1 MKYTIKR
8 KDYHNFLN
16 ECIDKCYAGI
26 MSWKDYKTMEIEFEP
41 IDFTPYPAITKE
53 TRKWIE
59 KLFTDEDTDRNGNYM
74 LRGHTYHE
82 YQEKMA
88 LNMEM
93 GDGGNGYSWWAF
105 NDEEMLIYTYCEGDT
120 TLTLLKDREA
130 YESEKERARV
140 FYTEEL

>member
-1 MKYTIKR
+1 MKHVIKR
-8 KDYHNFLN
+8 KDYHKFLN
-16 ECIDKCYAGI
+16 ECIDKCYKGT

-41 IDFTPYPAITKE
+41 IDFTPYPAISSE
-53 TRKWIE
+53 TRSWIE
-59 KLFTDEDTDRNGNYM
+59 KLFYDEDTDRNGNYM

-88 LNMEM
+88 LNMEI

-105 NDEEMLIYTYCEGDT
+105 NDTEMLIYTYCEGDT

-130 YESEKERARV
+130 YEREKERARV